1 MRKRSVI
8 LAISA
13 VIVVLTAVLL
23 FAHTAN
29 KDPQTA
35 EAAEIA
41 LREAN
46 PNLILWPALRAES
59 SDVFAVLF
67 YSEDRSSYKCYYY
80 AKKQPLADFSFRGG
94 RSNHLPLEGIVCF
107 GSPDYDNEVF
117 LSTNLQGICSISI
130 DDGNTVTLQEIDP
143 NQPFLF
149 IFPKNYE
156 IIFLNAEGEIINPD
170 HLTM

>member
-1 MRKRSVI
+1 MKNHKQLIV
-8 LAISA
+8 ISA
-13 VIVVLTAVLL
+13 VLIIIFLALSIVHYL
-23 FAHTAN
+23 N
-29 KDPQTA
+29 RDPQTA

-80 AKKQPLADFSFRGG
+80 TKNQPLADFSFRGG

-156 IIFLNAEGEIINPD
+156 IIFLNAEGEKINPD